1 MLVLTPGAVPHLA
14 SRVCFV
20 AVRPSIGV
28 PPGRFPGASFQ
39 VFEPIKTRTHDS

>member
-20 AVRPSIGV
+20 AIRPSASRPALSGCQLPGV
-28 PPGRFPGASFQ
+28 
-39 VFEPIKTRTHDS
+39 RTH